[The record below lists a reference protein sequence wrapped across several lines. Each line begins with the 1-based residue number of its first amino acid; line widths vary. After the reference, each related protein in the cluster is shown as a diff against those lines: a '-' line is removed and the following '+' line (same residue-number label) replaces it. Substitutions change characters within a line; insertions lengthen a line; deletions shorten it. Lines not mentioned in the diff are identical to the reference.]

1 MPVLSLSSAGQ
12 PGDTPQDRLS
22 YVLNQLCLE
31 LDSDTSNA
39 SSKARMLASQARDIV
54 DGMDDYMT
62 RMSSPHPTILDTMI
76 EEGNKRDWGELHR
89 SGKTQFKLMPEMTA
103 GPYEAVVLQQLAK
116 LGRAGTVLEIGM
128 FTGTTTV
135 SLALLPSVKK
145 VVSLELEGYLKVNNT
160 PYFEKAGVAHKI
172 DVRIGDALT
181 SLDTLIKEGATFDM
195 VFIDADKGNY
205 TNYFKKVIESNLLSE
220 HGFIAV
226 DNVAY
231 KGAPWA
237 PDESYDLGPVID
249 AFNRAVREYP
259 GIEVVMLPV
268 RDGIS
273 LIRRKTE

>member
-1 MPVLSLSSAGQ
+1 MAGKLPPTHDQHLSRVHIDQNQVSYILSCLAFDSSYLASRCSAQLAHTMPVLSLSSAGQ

-116 LGRAGTVLEIGM
+116 LGRVCDI
-128 FTGTTTV
+128 V
-135 SLALLPSVKK
+135 WIPSQ
-145 VVSLELEGYLKVNNT
+145 N
-160 PYFEKAGVAHKI
+160 
-172 DVRIGDALT
+172 D
-181 SLDTLIKEGATFDM
+181 
-195 VFIDADKGNY
+195 
-205 TNYFKKVIESNLLSE
+205 SN
-220 HGFIAV
+220 
-226 DNVAY
+226 
-231 KGAPWA
+231 
-237 PDESYDLGPVID
+237 
-249 AFNRAVREYP
+249 
-259 GIEVVMLPV
+259 
-268 RDGIS
+268 
-273 LIRRKTE
+273 